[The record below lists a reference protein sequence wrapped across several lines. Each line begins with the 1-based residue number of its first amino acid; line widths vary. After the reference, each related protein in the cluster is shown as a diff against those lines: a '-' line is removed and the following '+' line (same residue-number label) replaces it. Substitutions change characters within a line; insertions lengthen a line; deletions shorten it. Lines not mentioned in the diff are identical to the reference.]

1 MCNVC
6 VCALSALGACT
17 RIFVILI
24 HSSNTLWCQPFLKCN
39 STGSNFASK
48 KQGLVVK
55 VWTINFASAIYCRPF
70 HQRQLVLVRKEG
82 AQEDQ
87 QDTGKWTQGREGKTQ
102 VRYELWFEKWFSES
116 EKVAMQLGLSNEEAK
131 KVVLKKKKAPSE
143 ASVPITIAAFCTE
156 GRSRGRCHL
165 PRSRAGDV
173 PNNLRVIRAALL
185 LLLTHRQKRQSR
197 KKKRRTQPK
206 TGLGFWLF
214 PSQFWWIELQSY
226 FSRLK
231 WTFVYLDLGFCSAH
245 SKTRQEW
252 QGRTAWGCLSSRGG
266 EYPVRFFFLF
276 LKLCNTVGKLK

>member
-1 MCNVC
+1 MVF
-6 VCALSALGACT
+6 
-17 RIFVILI
+17 R
-24 HSSNTLWCQPFLKCN
+24 
-39 STGSNFASK
+39 
-48 KQGLVVK
+48 
-55 VWTINFASAIYCRPF
+55 
-70 HQRQLVLVRKEG
+70 VRKSG
-82 AQEDQ
+82 NA
-87 QDTGKWTQGREGKTQ
+87 TGP
-102 VRYELWFEKWFSES
+102 FEWRGQKGCFE
-116 EKVAMQLGLSNEEAK
+116 
-131 KVVLKKKKAPSE
+131 KKKAPSE

-173 PNNLRVIRAALL
+173 PNNLRVSRPSLL

-231 WTFVYLDLGFCSAH
+231 WTFVYLDLGFDAPLTAKQDMS
-245 SKTRQEW
+245 
-252 QGRTAWGCLSSRGG
+252 GRDEQHGDVCHPGG
-266 EYPVRFFFLF
+266 GGQKRKPAPGGKYPVRFFFLF

>member
-1 MCNVC
+1 M
-6 VCALSALGACT
+6 
-17 RIFVILI
+17 
-24 HSSNTLWCQPFLKCN
+24 WCQPFLKCN

-55 VWTINFASAIYCRPF
+55 VWTINFASAIYCRSF
-70 HQRQLVLVRKEG
+70 HQRQLVLVRKER

-173 PNNLRVIRAALL
+173 PNNLRVSRPSLPPPSHTQTEKTKPEKKEKNTTQNRPGLL
-185 LLLTHRQKRQSR
+185 AFSIPILVNWTSVILFQIEVNFCLPWS
-197 KKKRRTQPK
+197 
-206 TGLGFWLF
+206 WL
-214 PSQFWWIELQSY
+214 W
-226 FSRLK
+226 
-231 WTFVYLDLGFCSAH
+231 CSAH
-245 SKTRQEW
+245 SKTRHEW
-252 QGRTAWGCLSSRGG
+252 QGRTAWGSLSSRGEG
-266 EYPVRFFFLF
+266 QNRKPAPGGKYPVRFFFLF

>member
-17 RIFVILI
+17 RFFFIFIFVILI
-24 HSSNTLWCQPFLKCN
+24 HSSNTMWCQPFLKCN

-116 EKVAMQLGLSNEEAK
+116 AKVAMQLGLSNEEAK
-131 KVVLKKKKAPSE
+131 KVVLK
-143 ASVPITIAAFCTE
+143 
-156 GRSRGRCHL
+156 
-165 PRSRAGDV
+165 
-173 PNNLRVIRAALL
+173 
-185 LLLTHRQKRQSR
+185 R
-197 KKKRRTQPK
+197 KKRLPK
-206 TGLGFWLF
+206 HPF
-214 PSQFWWIELQSY
+214 P
-226 FSRLK
+226 
-231 WTFVYLDLGFCSAH
+231 
-245 SKTRQEW
+245 
-252 QGRTAWGCLSSRGG
+252 
-266 EYPVRFFFLF
+266 
-276 LKLCNTVGKLK
+276 